1 MKAILFANIGNR
13 DLGKNGTPEYKLG
26 NNIDIYDNSK
36 QLFENKKFDFDAIL
50 LEPTI
55 NYINEKHSLESIY
68 LFGTEQ
74 INYNSKDT
82 IYIAKIIKEI
92 LKHKYRIEDKNIKV
106 IQITKNPSDRDGM
119 YDFYQEF
126 FKDEDFKDKEVF
138 ISLTGGTPAQNEA
151 LLFESVAKFKLNV
164 QAVYLPKDSKEV
176 RELSIG
182 EKIYKKGL
190 IDQINAFKEKDLYE
204 GAIELVERHGL
215 GEDLDL
221 LKAENYRNLFDF
233 ENSLKYY
240 NNALQ
245 KYSGE
250 KRAEIQGEIEAIN
263 ELKGGLNKKEFS
275 EKYFLTYR
283 TLLKELCRNMKIKWR
298 QGAYV
303 DFVGRLFRF
312 EEAFLRFVFESKYKV
327 STKKDKNGK
336 HLAFKEF
343 IESND
348 NVKLKG
354 FLDEAKIKPEN
365 PNRRVLF
372 MILTFLKKE
381 NPNWDELKKVHG
393 IISKIEELAD
403 LRNKSILGHGFE
415 GISKDKFEKEYN
427 RDILGDIN
435 SILEFIKDYNT
446 R

>member
-1 MKAILFANIGNR
+1 
-13 DLGKNGTPEYKLG
+13 
-26 NNIDIYDNSK
+26 
-36 QLFENKKFDFDAIL
+36 
-50 LEPTI
+50 
-55 NYINEKHSLESIY
+55 
-68 LFGTEQ
+68 
-74 INYNSKDT
+74 
-82 IYIAKIIKEI
+82 
-92 LKHKYRIEDKNIKV
+92 
-106 IQITKNPSDRDGM
+106 
-119 YDFYQEF
+119 
-126 FKDEDFKDKEVF
+126 
-138 ISLTGGTPAQNEA
+138 
-151 LLFESVAKFKLNV
+151 
-164 QAVYLPKDSKEV
+164 
-176 RELSIG
+176 
-182 EKIYKKGL
+182 
-190 IDQINAFKEKDLYE
+190 
-204 GAIELVERHGL
+204 
-215 GEDLDL
+215 
-221 LKAENYRNLFDF
+221 
-233 ENSLKYY
+233 
-240 NNALQ
+240 
-245 KYSGE
+245 
-250 KRAEIQGEIEAIN
+250 
-263 ELKGGLNKKEFS
+263 
-275 EKYFLTYR
+275 
-283 TLLKELCRNMKIKWR
+283 MKIKWR